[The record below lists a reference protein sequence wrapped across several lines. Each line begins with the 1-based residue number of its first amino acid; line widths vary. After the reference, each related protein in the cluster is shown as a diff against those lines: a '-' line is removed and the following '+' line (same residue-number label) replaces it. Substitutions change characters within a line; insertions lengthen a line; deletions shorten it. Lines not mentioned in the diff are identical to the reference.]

1 MGHYGTELK
10 FTLYQELHI
19 EQLIH
24 SKELSPKLITP
35 YSNFSKR

>member
-10 FTLYQELHI
+10 FILYQELHI

-24 SKELSPKLITP
+24 SIVLSPKLITL
-35 YSNFSKR
+35 YSKFIKR